1 MPQGISE
8 NKGFWSM
15 GLACSFHHGRSEDCL
30 AFLVLGV
37 RMCVQE
43 ARRDPCCIY
52 SVHEP
57 AMLSALLSGY
67 KKVQKLCRCGV
78 GRGGPGSGSRL
89 REGEP
94 DGRPLG

>member
-37 RMCVQE
+37 RMCIQE

-67 KKVQKLCRCGV
+67 KK
-78 GRGGPGSGSRL
+78 GP
-89 REGEP
+89 ETV
-94 DGRPLG
+94 